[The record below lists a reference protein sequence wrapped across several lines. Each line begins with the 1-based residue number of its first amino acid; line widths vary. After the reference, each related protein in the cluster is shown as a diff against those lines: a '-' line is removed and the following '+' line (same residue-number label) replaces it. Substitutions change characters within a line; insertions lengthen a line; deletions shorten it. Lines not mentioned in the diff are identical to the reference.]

1 MVLSKN
7 SPVYLITGRTTARE
21 AIINSILAANKA
33 CGRADNHSLVRLL
46 LVVRLLT
53 VRFLLLRL
61 GLLASRYFAVRD
73 LR

>member
-21 AIINSILAANKA
+21 AIINSILAANIA
-33 CGRADNHSLVRLL
+33 RGRADNHSLFRLL
-46 LVVRLLT
+46 LVVRLL
-53 VRFLLLRL
+53 VFRFLLLRL
-61 GLLASRYFAVRD
+61 SLLAGRHLAVRD